1 MAKGALQEF
10 ILERIGVRAAMDLIS
25 KTLEKSKF
33 KILESGG
40 SESQGFLKAVWGGKL
55 KSYFVGNLP
64 FGKLFKSGKRLGA
77 EVEVTAHE
85 TGSYV
90 RLLIVPYMELWN
102 RPEVFL
108 ISQGILEKLTDDSF
122 SSKKLNEV
130 MERLKTP
137 IAR

>member
-1 MAKGALQEF
+1 MPKGALEEF
-10 ILERIGVRAAMDLIS
+10 VLDNIGVAPAIDLILR
-25 KTLEKSKF
+25 TLKESNF

-40 SESQGFLKAVWGGKL
+40 TAVRGHVKAVWGGKL
-55 KSYFVGNLP
+55 KSYFIGNLP

-77 EVEVTAHE
+77 EVEVTPHGS
-85 TGSYV
+85 GSYV

-122 SSKKLNEV
+122 SHKKLDEV
-130 MERLKTP
+130 MTRLKTP